1 MHPRLWSF
9 TAAILAAMSLSWPTA
24 PARSAEFPERAI
36 QIVVPYA
43 PGGPSDVG
51 TRLMADALAR
61 HIGQPVIVENKPG
74 SAGLAGTENYLH
86 GTQDGYTLLTGAI
99 GPFAII
105 PAFKTVPYDP
115 AKDFAPIGLVWRSSQ
130 VLVVNPKLKVNS
142 LAEFIAYAKAN
153 PGKITV
159 GSVGVGSI
167 THMSLELFKQEAK
180 IDLLHV
186 PYKGTGA
193 EMPNLLGGQLDASF
207 ADVTL
212 IAPYVKSGALRG
224 LAITAPERSP
234 LLPDVAT
241 TAESG
246 LPQVDTQNW
255 FGIVAGAKTPPERLA
270 KLRAAVRATL
280 ADPAYVAALKKR
292 GMDPATWDAD
302 SFSQLIAAQ
311 MAKWKPVVQAAHIK
325 F

>member
-1 MHPRLWSF
+1 
-9 TAAILAAMSLSWPTA
+9 
-24 PARSAEFPERAI
+24 
-36 QIVVPYA
+36 
-43 PGGPSDVG
+43 
-51 TRLMADALAR
+51 MADALSR
-61 HIGQPVIVENKPG
+61 HIGQPVYVENKPG
-74 SAGLAGTENYLH
+74 SAGLAQTESYLNQ
-86 GTQDGYTLLTGAI
+86 TQDGYTLLTGAI

-105 PAFKTVPYDP
+105 PAFKTVSYDP
-115 AKDFAPIGLVWRSSQ
+115 TRDFAPLGLVWRSSQ
-130 VLVVNPKLKVNS
+130 VLVVNPKLKVSS

-159 GSVGVGSI
+159 GSAGIGSI
-167 THMSLELFKQEAK
+167 THMSLELLKQEAK

-212 IAPYVKSGALRG
+212 IAPYVKSGALRA
-224 LAITAPERSP
+224 LAITAPQRSP
-234 LLPDVAT
+234 LLPNVPT

-255 FGIVAGAKTPPERLA
+255 FGIVAGAKTPPERLT

-280 ADPAYVAALKKR
+280 VDPAYIAVLKQR
-292 GMDPATWDAD
+292 GMDPAAWDSD
-302 SFSQLIAAQ
+302 SFTRLIATQ
-311 MAKWKPVVQAAHIK
+311 IVKWKPVVQAAHIK

>member
-1 MHPRLWSF
+1 MAAAVVAAVSF
-9 TAAILAAMSLSWPTA
+9 YSGAVPAHSDDFPT
-24 PARSAEFPERAI
+24 RAI

-61 HIGQPVIVENKPG
+61 HLGQPVIVENKPG
-74 SAGLAGTENYLH
+74 SAGLGQTESYLNQP
-86 GTQDGYTLLTGAI
+86 QDGYTLLTGAI

-105 PAFKTVPYDP
+105 PAFKAVPYDP

-153 PGKITV
+153 PGKVTV
-159 GSVGVGSI
+159 GSAGIGSI
-167 THMSLELFKQEAK
+167 THMSLELLKQEAK

-212 IAPYVKSGALRG
+212 IAPYVRSGALRA
-224 LAITAPERSP
+224 LAITAPQRST
-234 LLPDVAT
+234 LLPDVPT

-246 LPQVDTQNW
+246 LAQVDTQNW
-255 FGIVAGAKTPPERLA
+255 FGIVAGTKTPPERLA
-270 KLRAAVRATL
+270 KLREAVRATL
-280 ADPAYVAALKKR
+280 ADPAYNDALKKR
-292 GMDPATWDAD
+292 GMDPSTWDAD
-302 SFSQLIAAQ
+302 SFSQLVAAQ
-311 MAKWKPVVQAAHIK
+311 IVKWKPIVQAAHIK